1 MENPACW
8 GRLAVLSPSLD
19 PQLQLQWIHNC
30 FLPYKT
36 HSLPENEH
44 YYMFV
49 MFWTLL
55 VQSTCLTNMCYHIY
69 TGFSS
74 VHNTLSIIKPVW
86 CSSSSKTCELVTCK
100 LVHFSKIS
108 MPKNSNS
115 IRYIHHLHWISSIRF
130 FLCCKKVIY
139 TLLNCISCWLW
150 QKKIV
155 NYAIF
160 PTASVFQGM

>member
-36 HSLPENEH
+36 HSLPENKH
-44 YYMFV
+44 CDVLNFV
-49 MFWTLL
+49 SPMNM
-55 VQSTCLTNMCYHIY
+55 CLTNMCYHI
-69 TGFSS
+69 SS
-74 VHNTLSIIKPVW
+74 VQNTLNIIIPVW

-108 MPKNSNS
+108 MTKNSNS
-115 IRYIHHLHWISSIRF
+115 IRYIHHLHWISSICLSMYLILLISLF
-130 FLCCKKVIY
+130 FREVFFTFSRVI
-139 TLLNCISCWLW
+139 
-150 QKKIV
+150 
-155 NYAIF
+155 
-160 PTASVFQGM
+160 